1 RSLTDLETDFDE
13 NRSLNRSL
21 KPSFLVVHS
30 VIASRVA
37 NAGINTL
44 HLDIAY
50 AKLDNA
56 KSLIIPNLII
66 WLNFIVQR
74 QLNYLDLHFNLL
86 NAANCFY
93 ERPRFPNIVFSCN
106 TLVVLN
112 LSWFSV
118 DGFAVSCSGFGF
130 LSLKTLNLK
139 NINFYDHQVFMLL
152 LAGCPVL
159 EDIKLCNIVFLSW
172 KVDHPAAE
180 RLYLSKLIRADIT
193 DCPCFPI
200 KAVSN
205 SEFLRFQMRMEFDEL
220 PIFHNLTH
228 LVINNISDL
237 VLKLLHYCP
246 KLQNLVIYQKTQ
258 TEWDTNFEDEQ
269 GSWLPQNSV
278 PQCFSSNLRTCTIRD
293 FAFLDL
299 EHDMMLARH
308 ILNNAGVL
316 ETMTISIWGD
326 REQHEIEM

>member
-1 RSLTDLETDFDE
+1 
-13 NRSLNRSL
+13 
-21 KPSFLVVHS
+21 
-30 VIASRVA
+30 
-37 NAGINTL
+37 
-44 HLDIAY
+44 
-50 AKLDNA
+50 
-56 KSLIIPNLII
+56 
-66 WLNFIVQR
+66 
-74 QLNYLDLHFNLL
+74 
-86 NAANCFY
+86 
-93 ERPRFPNIVFSCN
+93 
-106 TLVVLN
+106 
-112 LSWFSV
+112 
-118 DGFAVSCSGFGF
+118 
-130 LSLKTLNLK
+130 
-139 NINFYDHQVFMLL
+139 
-152 LAGCPVL
+152 
-159 EDIKLCNIVFLSW
+159 
-172 KVDHPAAE
+172 
-180 RLYLSKLIRADIT
+180 
-193 DCPCFPI
+193 
-200 KAVSN
+200 
-205 SEFLRFQMRMEFDEL
+205 MRMEFDEL